1 MRILLVNH
9 FPLEGSGSGTYVKNV
24 ALHLRKRGHSV
35 CVVSPENRSP
45 RKLPG
50 IVRLP
55 VMFSKDGTRPDA
67 LPFNFPCF
75 TTHPQST
82 TTFADLK
89 AGELSQYL
97 TAFAAVLRRAVQ
109 TFQPDI
115 IHAQHLWCLSW
126 LASLCSGGVPLV
138 VTIHGTDLMGY
149 EKWPAFRGFA
159 EGAASGSSCVLAISR
174 DIHDRTLSLMPQTLD
189 KLRILTNGYNEDI
202 FYPEAVDRTELLAS
216 MGLPYHGENIV
227 LFAGKLTAF
236 KGVGTLL
243 RAALCYDSL
252 LKDEILTLF
261 VGDGEEREQL
271 EMLCRCLNLKKTR
284 FLGHRSQDELRRLY
298 NAADVFVMPS
308 RREPFGLVALEA
320 MACGLPVVASNEGG
334 MPEFVSRDAGTL
346 VSVDDVDAFCGAI
359 LEELARH
366 HVEPERRAAIARY
379 ARCNFAQQSYV
390 ERLEE
395 VYEAALS
402 PKRPQE
408 GCAQ

>member
-9 FPLEGSGSGTYVKNV
+9 FPLEGSGSGTYVKNI

-35 CVVSPENRSP
+35 YVISPENRSP
-45 RKLPG
+45 REFSG
-50 IVRLP
+50 IVHLP
-55 VMFSKDGTRPDA
+55 VMFSKGRTHPDA

-75 TTHPQST
+75 TTHPQSA
-82 TTFADLK
+82 TTFADLS

-97 TAFAAVLRRAVQ
+97 TVFAAVLRRAVQ

-126 LASLCSGGVPLV
+126 LASLYGVPSV

-159 EGAASGSSCVLAISR
+159 EEAAVGSKCVLAISR
-174 DIHDRTLSLMPQTLD
+174 DIHDRTLSLMPQTFD
-189 KLRILTNGYNEDI
+189 KMRLLTNGYNEDI
-202 FYPEAVDRTELLAS
+202 FYPEEIDRTELLAS
-216 MGLPYHGENIV
+216 MGLPYCGENIV
-227 LFAGKLTAF
+227 LFVGKLTAF

-243 RAALCYDSL
+243 RAAHCYERL
-252 LKDEILTLF
+252 AEDEILTLI
-261 VGDGEEREQL
+261 VGDGKEREQL
-271 EMLCRCLNLKKTR
+271 EMLSRCLNLKKTR
-284 FLGHRSQDELRRLY
+284 FLGHKSQDELRRLY

-334 MPEFVSRDAGTL
+334 MPEFVSREAGTL
-346 VSVDDVDAFCGAI
+346 VSVDDVEAFCGAI
-359 LEELARH
+359 LEELTRR

-402 PKRPQE
+402 PKRLKE
-408 GCAQ
+408 ECAR